1 MFRSLSQKLFLYF
14 LIVITLSLLTVG
26 IFIYRQSS
34 VALDKQAEKYIA
46 QIIDNASYQSD
57 LYLQTYERVSS
68 SILYNADIKRFLD
81 MEPEDFYQHY
91 LFHSKIRDG
100 ILAPTF
106 ITYPQINLI
115 YIIGDHGKAI
125 VHNNQGLSIVN
136 QFEPLERLALM
147 NRLTPDNGSMA
158 ILNQS
163 VGVDGVED
171 TITIARKIRGAS
183 SHEPNGVL
191 AIEIRSQELAQL
203 WDRVDLGSSG
213 FFFVLDESREV
224 IYYPEDVQL
233 KSSLSEGDT
242 ERIVHSDNHS
252 FASEVNGE
260 KRMFV
265 TRTSD
270 YSGWK
275 LVVSMSL
282 DELRAPISTIRTTT
296 LMVGLLTLIAAL
308 WLAYRFGKSIVTPIR
323 RLKDGM
329 RETEKGNWKSV
340 VVKERHDEIGGLIHS
355 YNLMVSRLSEMIE
368 QVYEGELKNQKTV
381 LELQDIELERQRAE
395 FQALQLQINPH
406 FLYNTLETINCY
418 AIVQDSEEINEM
430 VEAMAYML
438 RYSTQTNIE
447 EITVANELNH
457 VRNYL
462 IILKHRIGWE
472 FEIDVIVPPSLLLE
486 KMVRLTLQPLIENI
500 FQHAFPEGIDSD
512 HFIRIN
518 ARKQDDLFQVIVED
532 NGVGIEQQ
540 KLLDLNDQLKLN
552 RLAETPRSTVVHGGG
567 IGLMNVHRRIQMVY
581 GEEYGL
587 SIESKLGLGT
597 TMIMS
602 MPLEWK
608 KKL

>member
-1 MFRSLSQKLFLYF
+1 MFRSLSQKLFMYF

-26 IFIYRQSS
+26 IFIYKQSS

-57 LYLQTYERVSS
+57 LYMQTYERVSS
-68 SILYNADIKRFLD
+68 SILYNADVKRFLD
-81 MEPEDFYQHY
+81 MEPEEFYQHY
-91 LFHSKIRDG
+91 VYHSKIRD

-125 VHNNQGLSIVN
+125 IDNNQGLSIIN
-136 QFEPLERLALM
+136 DFEPQEQLELM
-147 NRLTPDNGSMA
+147 NRMTPDNGSIA
-158 ILNQS
+158 ILNRS
-163 VGVDGVED
+163 VGVDSGD

-203 WDRVDLGSSG
+203 WDRVDLGTSG
-213 FFFVLDESREV
+213 FFFVLDASSEI
-224 IYYPEDVQL
+224 IYYPEEL
-233 KSSLSEGDT
+233 EITTSISSRDIQK
-242 ERIVHSDNHS
+242 IVEEDNHS

-270 YSGWK
+270 YSNWK

-308 WLAYRFGKSIVTPIR
+308 WLAYRFGKSIVTPIL

-329 RETEKGNWKSV
+329 RETEKGNWSIIV
-340 VVKERHDEIGGLIHS
+340 SQRQDEIGGLVHS

-368 QVYEGELKNQKTV
+368 KVYEVELRNQKTE
-381 LELQDIELERQRAE
+381 LELQDIELERQRVE

-447 EITVANELNH
+447 EITIANELNH
-457 VRNYL
+457 ARNYL

-472 FEIDVIVPPSLLLE
+472 FEIDVVVPPSLLLT

-500 FQHAFPEGIDSD
+500 FQHAFPEGIETV
-512 HFIRIN
+512 HFIRID
-518 ARKQDDLFQVIVED
+518 ARQQDNLFQVIVED
-532 NGVGIEQQ
+532 NGVGIDPQ
-540 KLLDLNDQLKLN
+540 KLMDLNDRLRMNKLEE
-552 RLAETPRSTVVHGGG
+552 APRSTIVHGRG
-567 IGLMNVHRRIQMVY
+567 IGLLNVHRRIQMVY
-581 GEEYGL
+581 GEEFGL
-587 SIESKLGLGT
+587 SIESEQGQGT

-602 MPLEWK
+602 MPREWK
-608 KKL
+608 GKS